1 MNSIKPL
8 YTYLDELD
16 FESKTAQ
23 HAKYFGL
30 DIMVY
35 RQFVFGFLQKLYE
48 RIVDESAQPESKPL
62 TLDELLRMKGEP
74 VWVSDI
80 DPFSQDKCSCWAI
93 VGDAEEAGIE
103 LYDKFCDKN
112 YIDFGASELYGKTW
126 LAYRAKPKEVE
137 HE

>member
-48 RIVDESAQPESKPL
+48 RIADESAQPSEKPL
-62 TLDELLRMKGEP
+62 TLDELRQMDGEP
-74 VWVSDI
+74 VWVQELPPYTTAGYKVLAAPAVNEYGDI
-80 DPFSQDKCSCWAI
+80 CFDG
-93 VGDAEEAGIE
+93 GDCYAP
-103 LYDKFCDKN
+103 YD
-112 YIDFGASELYGKTW
+112 YGKTW
-126 LAYRAKPKEVE
+126 LAYRTKPERSE
-137 HE
+137 G